1 MKSPLPVFLNTLASH
16 TLAEVNLVNQF
27 MDQQSGDRAPDLLAG
42 LNPAQREAVESV
54 GSPVLVLAGPGSG
67 KTRVLTNRVAL
78 LVDRYHVPA
87 YRIMAVTFTN
97 KAAREMKERLLTL
110 IGDRVNELAVGTF
123 HANCARILR
132 REGHVLGLPSNFN
145 IYDSDDQLSL
155 IRQAIKEQ
163 NVDDKRFAPR
173 SVQGAIS
180 QAKSELTSPEDYRP
194 ATYWHE
200 VAGRIYARYQ
210 ELLAANG
217 ALDFDDLLMKAAV
230 LFTQHAD
237 VLARYQERY
246 LHILVDEFQDTNA
259 AQYEL
264 VSLLTR
270 QHRNL
275 FVVGDEDQ
283 SIYSWRGADY
293 RNMQRFT
300 KDYPDARL
308 VLLEQNYR
316 STQTILDTAN
326 AVISRNKQRTRKV
339 LHTDRQAGVK
349 VFSLEANDE
358 SEESEIVVREIE
370 RQVKAGACK
379 LGDVAVMYRTN
390 AQSRSIEDAFVAAG
404 IPYRLVGATRFYE
417 RREVK
422 DLLAYLRVIHN
433 PHDNVS
439 LMRIVNVPPRAI
451 GATTVSALG
460 SFATRL
466 GISLYDA
473 IRALPDHASAVAVN
487 ARGQKALQAF
497 LQIIDE
503 LIAARSEVN
512 MLELFD
518 RLIERS
524 GYPQYIRDGSEEGE
538 ERWENVMELRSV
550 ASEYA
555 YLPVGA
561 GLTVFLEEV
570 SLVSD
575 VDNLPEQTDA
585 PTLLTL
591 HAAKGLEF
599 GAVFIV
605 GMNEGLLP
613 HSRSV
618 ENPEAMEEERRLC
631 YVGIT
636 RAKDRLYLLHT
647 FRRSQH
653 GSYDFSEPSRFLAD
667 IPPNL
672 IEGQSQKQ
680 ARQSQLNLGAGR
692 YQGRSAPPVALLP
705 RTEKQPEPVA
715 LAPRFKAGDRVIHPS
730 FGEGLVVESKLSGGD
745 EEVSVAFKGRGIKRL
760 MAGFAN
766 LQKVNGE

>member
-1 MKSPLPVFLNTLASH
+1 MSNIKDLQA
-16 TLAEVNLVNQF
+16 
-27 MDQQSGDRAPDLLAG
+27 GDRAPDLLAG

-54 GSPVLVLAGPGSG
+54 GGPVLVLAGPGSG
-67 KTRVLTNRVAL
+67 KTRVLTHRVAL

-97 KAAREMKERLLTL
+97 KAAREMKDRLATL
-110 IGDRVNELAVGTF
+110 IGNQVNELAVGTF

-132 REGHVLGLPSNFN
+132 REGHVLGLPGNFN
-145 IYDSDDQLSL
+145 IYDSDDQLGL
-155 IRQAIKEQ
+155 IRQALKEL

-180 QAKSELTSPEDYRP
+180 QAKSELIAPEAYRP

-200 VAGRIYARYQ
+200 VAGRVYARYQ
-210 ELLAANG
+210 ELLTANG
-217 ALDFDDLLMKAAV
+217 ALDFDDLLMKTAL
-230 LFTQHAD
+230 LFSQHPD
-237 VLARYQERY
+237 VLNKYQERY
-246 LHILVDEFQDTNA
+246 LHVLVDEFQDTNA

-264 VSLLTR
+264 VSQLTR
-270 QHRNL
+270 QHHNL

-293 RNMQRFT
+293 RNVQRFT
-300 KDYPDARL
+300 QDYPDARV

-316 STQTILDTAN
+316 STQVILDTAN

-339 LHTDRQAGVK
+339 LHTDRHQGVK
-349 VFSLEANDE
+349 VFSLEAYDE
-358 SEESEIVVREIE
+358 SEESSIVVSEIE

-379 LGDVAVMYRTN
+379 LGEIAVMYRTN
-390 AQSRSIEDAFVAAG
+390 AQSRAVEDAFVAEG
-404 IPYRLVGATRFYE
+404 MPYRLVGATRFYE

-422 DLLAYLRVIHN
+422 DVLAYLRVIHN

-460 SFATRL
+460 SFAARL
-466 GISLYDA
+466 GISLYGA
-473 IRALPDHASAVAVN
+473 TRALPEHGSAVGIN
-487 ARGQKALQAF
+487 ARGQKALQSF
-497 LQIIDE
+497 LDMLDG
-503 LIAARSEVN
+503 LIAARGEVN
-512 MLELFD
+512 TLELFD
-518 RLIERS
+518 RLMEVT
-524 GYPQYIRDGSEEGE
+524 GYPQYLRDGSDEGE
-538 ERWENVMELRSV
+538 ERWENVQELRSV
-550 ASEYA
+550 AGEYA
-555 YLPVGA
+555 PLPVDA

-575 VDNLPEQTDA
+575 VDDLPEQTDA

-599 GAVFIV
+599 GTVFIV

-618 ENPEAMEEERRLC
+618 EDPEAMEEERRLC

-647 FRRSQH
+647 FRRSQY
-653 GSYDFSEPSRFLAD
+653 GSSSFSEPSRFLAD
-667 IPPNL
+667 IPPGL

-680 ARQSQLNLGAGR
+680 ARQIQLNIGAGR
-692 YQGRSAPPVALLP
+692 YQGRTAPPVTYAP
-705 RTEKQPEPVA
+705 QAEKRP
-715 LAPRFKAGDRVIHPS
+715 APASLIPQFKAGDRVTHPS
-730 FGEGLVVESKLSGGD
+730 FGEGMVVETKLAGGD

-760 MAGFAN
+760 MASFAN
-766 LQKVNGE
+766 LRKIP